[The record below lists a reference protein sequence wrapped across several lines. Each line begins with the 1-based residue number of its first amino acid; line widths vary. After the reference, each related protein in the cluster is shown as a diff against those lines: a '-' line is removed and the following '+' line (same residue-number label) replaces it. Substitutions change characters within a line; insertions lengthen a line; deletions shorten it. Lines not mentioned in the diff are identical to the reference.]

1 MDESYTGKFPEELIS
16 EAHQMIGASLNV
28 VVISHIRPDGDAI
41 GSVLGLGLALETAK
55 KSVQMVLLDGLP
67 ASYRHLPGS
76 ELIRTSV
83 KKPYDLAIVVD
94 CSDLV
99 RIGEALSPGTP
110 PDLNIDHH
118 ATNLLFG
125 RINFVDT
132 QAVSTTALLAEL
144 IPAFGLPINGPI
156 ASALLTGLVTDSL
169 GFRTPS
175 MTSDALRIAASLM
188 DAGADL
194 PELYYQAL
202 TRRSY
207 ESARLWGV
215 GLSNL
220 RHEDELGWTSISMAE
235 RRAIG
240 YPGNDD
246 ADLVNML
253 PTINGINVAIVFLEQ
268 PDGRVKISWRT
279 KQGYDISDLAL
290 RLGGGGHPNAAGASV
305 EGPLSSV
312 QKRVLEETRAHFQTP
327 ASRPAFTIS
336 NHG

>member
-1 MDESYTGKFPEELIS
+1 MSKLSTGAFPEDFLR
-16 EAHQMIGASLNV
+16 EARQMITVSQNV

-41 GSVLGLGLALETAK
+41 GSVLGLGLALEKAH

-67 ASYRHLPGS
+67 GSYRHLPGS
-76 ELIRTSV
+76 KQIKTSV
-83 KKPYDLAIVVD
+83 TQPYDLAIAVD
-94 CSDLV
+94 CADLE
-99 RIGEALSPGTP
+99 RIGEALNQGTP

-118 ATNLLFG
+118 ATNLMFG
-125 RINFVDT
+125 RINLVDP

-144 IPAFGLPINGPI
+144 IPAFGLTFNEAI
-156 ASALLTGLVTDSL
+156 ASALLTGLITDSL

-175 MTSDALRIAASLM
+175 MTPGALRIAASLM
-188 DAGADL
+188 EAGADL
-194 PELYYQAL
+194 PELYYQVL
-202 TRRSY
+202 TRRSF

-220 RHEDELGWTSISMAE
+220 RHENGLGWTSISMAE
-235 RRAIG
+235 RKSIG
-240 YPGNDD
+240 YRGNDD

-253 PTINGINVAIVFLEQ
+253 PTINGISIAVIFLEQ

-312 QKRVLEETRAHFQTP
+312 QNRVLEETRAHFQTP
-327 ASRPAFTIS
+327 ASRPAITS
-336 NHG
+336 PNAG